1 MADIKAKQVK
11 NIRIESITKRYEY
24 SEEQIHTVNG
34 EVFTNEEL
42 YELYKDIEDILPY
55 KYEEHKKEE

>member
-1 MADIKAKQVK
+1 MADIKAKQVN

-55 KYEEHKKEE
+55 KYEETREKD